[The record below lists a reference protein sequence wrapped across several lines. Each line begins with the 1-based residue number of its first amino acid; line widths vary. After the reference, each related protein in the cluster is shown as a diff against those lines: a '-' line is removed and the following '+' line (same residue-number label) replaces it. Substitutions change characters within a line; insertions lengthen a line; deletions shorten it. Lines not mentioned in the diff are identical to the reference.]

1 MCLQTATVGYAET
14 LQMQTTLIWAEHYK
28 LNFVEQNNE
37 SWYKVPKHHNSVD
50 IIWRFR
56 FNV

>member
-1 MCLQTATVGYAET
+1 MCLQTATVDYAET

-37 SWYKVPKHHNSVD
+37 SWYKLPKTS
-50 IIWRFR
+50 
-56 FNV
+56 